1 MRWKRI
7 INEGWK
13 RPAVCVLTHHSIVGE
28 CLKIDGECLE
38 SVGEC
43 LKIDGE
49 CLESV
54 GECLD
59 IDSHMTRSGGGEA
72 KESRSRSKVYW
83 LSNTPQRRYRTQ
95 LLGQ

>member
-28 CLKIDGECLE
+28 CLEN
-38 SVGEC
+38 VGEC

-54 GECLD
+54 GECLK
-59 IDSHMTRSGGGEA
+59 IVSHTTTRSGGGEA
-72 KESRSRSKVYW
+72 KESRSRSKVY
-83 LSNTPQRRYRTQ
+83 
-95 LLGQ
+95 